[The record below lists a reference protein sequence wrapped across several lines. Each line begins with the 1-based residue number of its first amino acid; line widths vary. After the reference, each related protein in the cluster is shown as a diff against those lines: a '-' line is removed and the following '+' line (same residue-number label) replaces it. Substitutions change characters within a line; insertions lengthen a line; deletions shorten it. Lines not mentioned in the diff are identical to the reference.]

1 MKKILFISCVAL
13 LLGVATVMQA
23 QTTSSV
29 VVKKGGKFYCGE
41 QQMNRA
47 AYKQFLQAECPQ
59 AYQQYHQGQ
68 QCMIAGWAL
77 LGGGLAG
84 ASFAIP
90 AWFVSGFG
98 NSASPT
104 PSAGQLARSRSL
116 FSSALLFSGAVIV
129 SVPLLS
135 FGYIRM
141 DNRSV
146 KTYNEQCAKQDVE
159 LAFGVTGNGV
169 GMTIR
174 F

>member
-1 MKKILFISCVAL
+1 MKKVL
-13 LLGVATVMQA
+13 LLLALCVATVMQA

-90 AWFVSGFG
+90 AWFVSGWG
-98 NSASPT
+98 NS
-104 PSAGQLARSRSL
+104 
-116 FSSALLFSGAVIV
+116 SSAQPMMNRSTTLFFSGLIFSGAVIA